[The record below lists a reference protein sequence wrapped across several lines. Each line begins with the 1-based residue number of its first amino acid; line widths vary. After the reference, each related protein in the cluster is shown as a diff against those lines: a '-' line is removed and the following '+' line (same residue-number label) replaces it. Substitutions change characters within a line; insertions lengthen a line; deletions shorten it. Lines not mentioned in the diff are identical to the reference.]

1 MDKEIIK
8 LGDTETKKHNFHRHK
23 SPILIKNVDI
33 NKIIE
38 KKGFNILLVT
48 KMVKNRLF
56 AYSPQIKC
64 I

>member
-38 KKGFNILLVT
+38 KKGF
-48 KMVKNRLF
+48 
-56 AYSPQIKC
+56 
-64 I
+64 

>member
-8 LGDTETKKHNFHRHK
+8 LGDTEIKKHNFHRHK

-38 KKGFNILLVT
+38 KKVLIFYWLQ
-48 KMVKNRLF
+48 RW
-56 AYSPQIKC
+56 
-64 I
+64 